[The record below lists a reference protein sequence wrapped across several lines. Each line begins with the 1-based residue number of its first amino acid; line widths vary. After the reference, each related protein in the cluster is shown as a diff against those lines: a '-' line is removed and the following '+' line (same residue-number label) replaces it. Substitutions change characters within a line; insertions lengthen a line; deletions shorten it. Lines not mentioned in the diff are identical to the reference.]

1 MSDFLS
7 KFSGQ
12 NYDELLENDQKVPS
26 KEEAKPLMSKEPP
39 TAEPERSPEAQ
50 VTELTPSASDGPDG
64 FEIEAEPP
72 VADKPAHLHSRR
84 TSRPTR
90 TTKRYEVSDDYEV
103 DPTYHKRQK
112 KKYLIW
118 SGLGLLGLLACI
130 FLYFKLTRVTMPDFT
145 GKPVTEARAW
155 GVKHSVDFAL
165 EQEFSLDQDVNQV
178 ISQAVKPGKS
188 VKKGSTVNLVVSLGA
203 DPDEV
208 LALPDFSKMTTAQ
221 AEKWIADHK
230 AENLILKRE
239 FDETVAA
246 DRFIRLDITSS
257 GMTSQDYKRG
267 NKATLYYS
275 RGQEKLEKNIEIPDF
290 AGKTK
295 VEVESWAKKNDLK
308 VTYTDQA
315 NETTPVGNVLSQS
328 LKPGDKIS
336 KKDAFEVF
344 ISAGKGVAVPD
355 FATLSPDVAG
365 SAPGLTVTVKYQFN
379 PNLRYGTLIS
389 QSIEAG
395 KQLTEKESKNVVVI
409 YSQGTPYLK
418 DLRGKNASELAKYF
432 FDEFQSRSAEVTYET
447 YWVDSAQPRGTVVE
461 QSEYE
466 TPIPMAY
473 HVYLGVSNGAW
484 ASHVPTTVNQQTP
497 EGGATAPSQTD
508 LTAPAEEA
516 VADQVHP

>member
-12 NYDELLENDQKVPS
+12 NYDELLENDQKEHS
-26 KEEAKPLMSKEPP
+26 NEEAKPVVPKAFPVEGAKAKPETKSAEPTHPTTGALNSLMSGADQPVSDAPSKISPSRPP
-39 TAEPERSPEAQ
+39 
-50 VTELTPSASDGPDG
+50 
-64 FEIEAEPP
+64 
-72 VADKPAHLHSRR
+72 
-84 TSRPTR
+84 RPTR
-90 TTKRYEVSDDYEV
+90 ATKRYEVSDDYEL

-112 KKYLIW
+112 RKYLIW
-118 SGLGLLGLLACI
+118 SGLGLLGLLACV
-130 FLYFKLTRVTMPDFT
+130 FLYFKMTRVTMPDFT
-145 GKPVTEARAW
+145 GKPVTDARAW
-155 GVKHSVDFAL
+155 GVKHNVDFSL
-165 EQEFSLDQDVNQV
+165 EQKFSLEQDVNQV

-188 VKKGSTVNLVVSLGA
+188 VKKGGTINLVVSLGA
-203 DPDEV
+203 DPDEI
-208 LALPDFSKMTTAQ
+208 LSLPDFAKMTTSQ
-221 AEKWIADHK
+221 AEKWISEHK

-239 FDETVAA
+239 FDETVDA
-246 DRFIRLDITSS
+246 DHFIRLDITSS
-257 GMTSQDYKRG
+257 GVTRQDYKRG

-295 VEVESWAKKNDLK
+295 TDVEAWAKKNELK

-315 NETTPVGNVLSQS
+315 NETATIGNVLSQS

-344 ISAGKGVAVPD
+344 VSAGKGVAVPD

-365 SAPGLTVTVKYQFN
+365 NAPGLTVTVKYQFN

-484 ASHVPTTVNQQTP
+484 SNHIPTTGQQQDPIT
-497 EGGATAPSQTD
+497 EGPVPATTVS
-508 LTAPAEEA
+508 EGA
-516 VADQVHP
+516 VAVDQPQP